1 MNTPENV
8 GALVEEYRVI
18 LEDAGSLESL
28 EDALTQDGNWSA
40 EAATHLLELA
50 NLYVAF
56 MLRNALAISLA
67 LDVEDGELAF

>member
-8 GALVEEYRVI
+8 GSLVEEYRVI
-18 LEDAGSLESL
+18 LENADSLESL
-28 EDALTQDGNWSA
+28 EGALIREGDWTAQ
-40 EAATHLLELA
+40 AATHLLKLTK
-50 NLYVAF
+50 LYGSF